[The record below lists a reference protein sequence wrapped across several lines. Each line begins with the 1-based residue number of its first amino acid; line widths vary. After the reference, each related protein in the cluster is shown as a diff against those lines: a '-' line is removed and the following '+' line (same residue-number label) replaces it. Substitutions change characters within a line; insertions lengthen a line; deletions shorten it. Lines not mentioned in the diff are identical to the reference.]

1 MITRLNA
8 CYFCEKQAHRGY
20 LDMKRELESKAS
32 LADIEWKE
40 AGEASDILTMKAYA
54 LAFGNVDSWGDIIA
68 PGAVDEFL
76 KSADFGR
83 MALCYQHDIREVI
96 GVITAA
102 GVDEKGMWIE
112 ANVLPTT
119 TGKDVQT
126 LIRGGAIKEF
136 SIGYYAD
143 EYHYEKRDGYMSDI
157 RILDKIT
164 IIEVSPVTRAA
175 NEDAVLISAK
185 AEEVAPEEL
194 KEIETAGET
203 AEEEKESKPINSENM
218 EMEMKM
224 ALESAQAELKAAK
237 ETAEKQS
244 QEINNLDASIKAQ
257 QATIESLR
265 KMVNEQPMT
274 YRKAMREAL
283 ESKREEMAVFMKD
296 GKGSYTVEFKLN
308 GGNNYVS
315 YGVAQDAQVH
325 AVPVLGN
332 AFLLAFGTKSMD
344 GARISWI
351 EASTTKNVGYVEE
364 LAENANK
371 TEVVFTEKQRRAA
384 KIATYMEISSEVENW
399 FDVLYEFCVAEGER
413 LIMSD
418 LDGKVWDGD
427 GSDNANP
434 THIYGLKNVA
444 ATFKKVGT
452 YSNPTEG
459 DVLIDAVAQIRKA
472 GYAANV
478 AIVSYGTEA
487 TLKGVKDKNG
497 NPIYDKVKGAIGQ
510 VAILPSDKVQDGEM
524 VIADNSCADIFLA
537 NYYELEFSRKASHD
551 AWRVDFRRRAQVK
564 CATPKAAG
572 IVYVANITT
581 ALEAITKA

>member
-1 MITRLNA
+1 
-8 CYFCEKQAHRGY
+8 
-20 LDMKRELESKAS
+20 MKRELESKAS
-32 LADIEWKE
+32 LAEIEWKE
-40 AGEASDILTMKAYA
+40 AGEASDILHMKAYA

-96 GVITAA
+96 GVITDA

-112 ANVLPTT
+112 ADILPTT

-143 EYHYEKRDGYMSDI
+143 EYHFEKRDGYMTEI

-164 IIEVSPVTRAA
+164 VIEVSPVTRAA

-185 AEEVAPEEL
+185 AEDVAPEPE
-194 KEIETAGET
+194 EETAGET
-203 AEEEKESKPINSENM
+203 AEEELESKPIKSDL
-218 EMEMKM
+218 EMENEIKN
-224 ALESAQAELKAAK
+224 ALEAAQAELKATK

-257 QATIESLR
+257 QATIEGLR
-265 KMVNEQPMT
+265 KMINEQPMT
-274 YRKAMREAL
+274 YRKAMRDAL
-283 ESKREEMAVFMKD
+283 ESKREEISQFIKA
-296 GKGSYTVEFKLN
+296 GKGIYNVEFKLGTSN
-308 GGNNYVS
+308 LTPAGTNHIA

-332 AFLLAFGTKSMD
+332 AFLLAFGTKAMD

-364 LAENANK
+364 LAENANR
-371 TEVVFTEKQRRAA
+371 TDVVFTEKQRKAA
-384 KIATYMEISSEVENW
+384 KIATFMEISSEVENW
-399 FDVLYEFCVAEGER
+399 FETLYDFCVTEGER

-418 LDGKVWDGD
+418 LDGKVWAGD
-427 GSDNANP
+427 GNDTTNP
-434 THIYGLKNVA
+434 THIYGLKGVA
-444 ATFKKVGT
+444 TAFAKLGQYTDAT
-452 YSNPTEG
+452 EA
-459 DVLIDAVAQIRKA
+459 DVIIDAVAQIRKA
-472 GYAANV
+472 GYGANV

-487 TLKGVKDKNG
+487 TLKGIKDKNG

-510 VAILPSDKVQDGEM
+510 VAIIPSDKLNDSEVL
-524 VIADNSCADIFLA
+524 VADSSCAEVYVA
-537 NYYELEFSRKASHD
+537 NFYELEFTRKATHD

-564 CATPKAAG
+564 VATPKAKG
-572 IVYVANITT
+572 LVYVADLKT
-581 ALEAITKA
+581 ALEAISK